1 MITTANG
8 LFFNRFSLRS
18 RVASACIAI
27 VVASDVTPSAAATP
41 EERVAC
47 TPDVQR
53 LCSSDI
59 PNVERVVACMKRER
73 SKLSPGCA
81 AVVRTVRSIDGSVDD
96 PFAQAVRDALD
107 DLTRPKP
114 KPGSAI

>member
-1 MITTANG
+1 MIATTKG
-8 LFFNRFSLRS
+8 LFFNRFLLRS

-27 VVASDVTPSAAATP
+27 AVPSYVTPSAAATP

-47 TPDVQR
+47 TPDVLR

-96 PFAQAVRDALD
+96 PFVQAVRDALD

-114 KPGSAI
+114 KPVGAI

>member
-18 RVASACIAI
+18 QVASACIAI
-27 VVASDVTPSAAATP
+27 VVASYVTPSAAATP

-47 TPDVQR
+47 TPDVVR

-59 PNVERVVACMKRER
+59 PNVERIVVCMKRER
-73 SKLSPGCA
+73 TKLSPACA
-81 AVVRTVRSIDGSVDD
+81 AVVRTVRSIDD

-107 DLTRPKP
+107 GLKP
-114 KPGSAI
+114 RE

>member
-27 VVASDVTPSAAATP
+27 LVASYVTPSAAATV
-41 EERVAC
+41 EERSAC
-47 TPDVQR
+47 TPDVLR

-59 PNVERVVACMKRER
+59 PNVERIVACMKRER
-73 SKLSPGCA
+73 SKLSPTCA
-81 AVVRTVRSIDGSVDD
+81 AVFRPQTV
-96 PFAQAVRDALD
+96 QASRD
-107 DLTRPKP
+107 
-114 KPGSAI
+114 

>member
-8 LFFNRFSLRS
+8 LFFDRFSLRS
-18 RVASACIAI
+18 QVASACIAI
-27 VVASDVTPSAAATP
+27 VVASYVTPSAAATP

-47 TPDVQR
+47 TPDVLR

-81 AVVRTVRSIDGSVDD
+81 AVVRTERSIRSTDD
-96 PFAQAVRDALD
+96 PFVQAVRDALD
-107 DLTRPKP
+107 GLKP
-114 KPGSAI
+114 PRE

>member
-1 MITTANG
+1 MITIAKG
-8 LFFNRFSLRS
+8 LLFNRFSLRS
-18 RVASACIAI
+18 QVASACIAI
-27 VVASDVTPSAAATP
+27 VVASYVTPSAAATP

-47 TPDVQR
+47 TPDVLR

-81 AVVRTVRSIDGSVDD
+81 AVVRTERSIRSTDD
-96 PFAQAVRDALD
+96 PFVQVVRDALD
-107 DLTRPKP
+107 GLKP
-114 KPGSAI
+114 PRE